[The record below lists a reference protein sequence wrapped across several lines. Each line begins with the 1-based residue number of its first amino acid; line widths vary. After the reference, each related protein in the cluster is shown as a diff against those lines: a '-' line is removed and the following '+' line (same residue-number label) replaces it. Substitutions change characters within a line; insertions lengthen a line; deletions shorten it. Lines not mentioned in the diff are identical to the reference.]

1 MKAICMEMHYF
12 LSSYNILEMG
22 LKHYACISNIFVA
35 AINSIAEIRQKKKNL
50 GYDWYIYGTIFME
63 FGIIGAKIIESLV
76 TDTRFMS
83 YIPSVFATAIM
94 IHVIND
100 LKPREQE
107 KVNECYELLLE
118 HNPSKKRM
126 MNWLDQDSPSGVS
139 TLMTAQMVPGM
150 SLLLQYHPHEQQM
163 RLPSKNHM

>member
-1 MKAICMEMHYF
+1 MY
-12 LSSYNILEMG
+12 
-22 LKHYACISNIFVA
+22 
-35 AINSIAEIRQKKKNL
+35 
-50 GYDWYIYGTIFME
+50 

-94 IHVIND
+94 IHVIKD
-100 LKPREQE
+100 LKPREQVE
-107 KVNECYELLLE
+107 YQSHQLMTLLKVNQ

-150 SLLLQYHPHEQQM
+150 SLLLQYHPLKSLRSRGEEYM
-163 RLPSKNHM
+163 SSK